1 MVNKKDFR
9 KLSDYL
15 WELPSDF
22 RAGMRVP
29 ARIFADERILEES
42 LKDRSIEQLVNTAS
56 LPGLVGYTLAMPDVH
71 QGYGFPVG
79 GVAATDARNGVISPG
94 GIGYDINCGVRLLA
108 CNLERDELQPHL
120 TDLETALSE
129 NCPSGVGGRAR
140 VRV

>member
-15 WELPSDF
+15 WELPGDF
-22 RAGMRVP
+22 RADMRVP
-29 ARIFADERILEES
+29 ARIFADEHILEEA

-79 GVAATDARNGVISPG
+79 GVAATDARIGVIG
-94 GIGYDINCGVRLLA
+94 AGVLG
-108 CNLERDELQPHL
+108 ELQD
-120 TDLETALSE
+120 TEIS
-129 NCPSGVGGRAR
+129 
-140 VRV
+140 